1 MWLGDIM
8 VHKRDIIV
16 LDDKKLTKSEIET
29 EDMFEVWVDRIE
41 EGIGRKLTKKEIE
54 KEWRLF
60 S

>member
-1 MWLGDIM
+1 M